1 MLRDSQ
7 LWTKIGRICTK
18 LAKRLDISPERAFDI
33 FQKSKTNEQL
43 HDERS
48 LLYLMGDLYIVDNVI
63 MEFQFHN
70 IDIHYTITT
79 LLFSNGLP
87 SGHYYCHY

>member
-48 LLYLMGDLYIVDNVI
+48 LLYLMGDLYIVDNFI
-63 MEFQFHN
+63 MELKSADN
-70 IDIHYTITT
+70 V
-79 LLFSNGLP
+79 
-87 SGHYYCHY
+87 C